1 MVYGKIL
8 YACKVYGWEL
18 PLPKNVLLYIMER
31 MNTFKQAL
39 EDRGLSVPAAV
50 RLSGCKYVT
59 AWKHFTGERRVS
71 AEMALVYERTLS
83 IPRWELRP
91 DLWPP
96 PNPAGTH
103 DTASAQGTY
112 PPCAAG
118 GNTWLTGAPGEAGS

>member
-1 MVYGKIL
+1 
-8 YACKVYGWEL
+8 
-18 PLPKNVLLYIMER
+18 MER

-71 AEMALVYERTLS
+71 AEMALVYERTLN

-96 PNPAGTH
+96 PHPAKGTH
-103 DTASAQGTY
+103 

-118 GNTWLTGAPGEAGS
+118 GNAWLTGAPAEAGN